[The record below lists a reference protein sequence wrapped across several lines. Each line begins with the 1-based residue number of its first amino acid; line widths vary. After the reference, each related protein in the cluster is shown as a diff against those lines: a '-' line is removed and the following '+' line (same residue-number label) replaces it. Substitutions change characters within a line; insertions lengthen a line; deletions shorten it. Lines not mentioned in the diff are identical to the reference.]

1 MLLTSRKERNI
12 FPYAVAFDPL
22 YNRVTLTSLEQDN
35 AILQAIKANLPKLE
49 ELLRRARSHWEYEDF
64 VYRFYH
70 GSYKVYG
77 VQKLTAEIVDA
88 LQAID
93 PEVSLNARFTRI
105 IDEGTDQTFQPE
117 LNRRWDVATRPLVE
131 AFFHA
136 RFFLEMAVKY
146 GAELD
151 EAPELLP
158 SGWAA
163 VLELYNAR

>member
-1 MLLTSRKERNI
+1 MS
-12 FPYAVAFDPL
+12 A
-22 YNRVTLTSLEQDN
+22 LEKDN
-35 AILQAIKANLPKLE
+35 AILRSIKASLPRLE
-49 ELLRRARSHWEYEDF
+49 ELLGRARSHWEYEDF

-77 VQKLTAEIVDA
+77 VQKLTGEILDA

-93 PEVSLNARFTRI
+93 PEASLNARFARI

-117 LNRRWDVATRPLVE
+117 SNLRWDLATRPLVE

-136 RFFLEMAVKY
+136 RFFLEMVVKY
-146 GAELD
+146 GKELD